1 MPEERFDR
9 ITRLARHIANSPIA
23 LVSFVDKDRQW
34 FKSRQGL
41 DVTETAREISFCGH
55 AILREEPLIVPDALE
70 DCRFTDNPLVIGAP
84 HVRFYAGHPIHAP
97 EGARVGTLAI
107 IDTRPRVFSQPELA
121 ALAELAAMVDV
132 ELETLR
138 FNIATRAAGIGVH
151 ERAAGGGAMW
161 WSEAMWE
168 MFGQDPKKFQPTY
181 EKFLALVHPEDRDY
195 VGANAGSLQKERV
208 KPSLQYRIIR
218 PDGSIRHVQSIAST
232 TKQQNGGGERVAGIT
247 LDVTQRVQ
255 SEASQYIHQEEM
267 RETSHQAG
275 MAEVAAAVSHSVG
288 NVVNSLGVANATV
301 RRDLRSLRL
310 DQLQQAS
317 NLISHNRENLAS
329 FLVSDERGQHLPDYL
344 PALSAHICSIV
355 NAIQADLD
363 TTDGLLQH
371 LRDIVSAQQVHAK
384 VGCIREPVNLVHM
397 LETVLMGQALE
408 LPPSVK
414 VVRRYEELP
423 PVMTDCHKLRFILVN
438 ILHNARDAVLDSTAH
453 SGRITVQIG
462 RDGDHALITIEDS
475 GVGMSAEM
483 LSRLW
488 HFGFTTKPNGQG
500 FDLHYSANAA
510 REIGATVTAHSDGP
524 DKGSRFIIRLPIL
537 NEAAQENA
545 A

>member
-1 MPEERFDR
+1 
-9 ITRLARHIANSPIA
+9 
-23 LVSFVDKDRQW
+23 
-34 FKSRQGL
+34 
-41 DVTETAREISFCGH
+41 
-55 AILREEPLIVPDALE
+55 
-70 DCRFTDNPLVIGAP
+70 
-84 HVRFYAGHPIHAP
+84 
-97 EGARVGTLAI
+97 
-107 IDTRPRVFSQPELA
+107 
-121 ALAELAAMVDV
+121 
-132 ELETLR
+132 
-138 FNIATRAAGIGVH
+138 
-151 ERAAGGGAMW
+151 
-161 WSEAMWE
+161 
-168 MFGQDPKKFQPTY
+168 
-181 EKFLALVHPEDRDY
+181 
-195 VGANAGSLQKERV
+195 
-208 KPSLQYRIIR
+208 
-218 PDGSIRHVQSIAST
+218 
-232 TKQQNGGGERVAGIT
+232 
-247 LDVTQRVQ
+247 
-255 SEASQYIHQEEM
+255 M

-397 LETVLMGQALE
+397 LETVLMGQELE

-453 SGRITVQIG
+453 SGRITVQLG

-500 FDLHYSANAA
+500 FDLHNSANAA

-524 DKGSRFIIRLPIL
+524 DKGSRFIIRLLIL
-537 NEAAQENA
+537 NETPQENA